1 MKKRDNFDNMMIVE
15 IVIIITLLT
24 FVFLLSG
31 CSNLTR
37 VAKPLKGGS
46 ADISLSQVQPS
57 IKITQP
63 ENSQAPTLAEYTR
76 EMVPVYAMR
85 TNLNTTSSNLTAPG
99 FFDTNATWTV
109 VRESYKTSIGEH
121 QKDVAREGW
130 VSVQQ
135 IAARAKAISPV
146 MYFGL
151 ALIGLG
157 FFMGFLRYKL
167 PAVFNFPG
175 TYILYLI
182 FFGLFLS
189 VLPHVL
195 ENKAVITTICLSGIV
210 SLIIFGVYAY
220 SKNKTTTNKETKK

>member
-1 MKKRDNFDNMMIVE
+1 MKRDAFDRMMMVE
-15 IVIIITLLT
+15 LAIMLVLFALIII
-24 FVFLLSG
+24 FSG
-31 CSNLTR
+31 CSGLHK
-37 VAKPLKGGS
+37 VAPPLQGGK
-46 ADISLSQVQPS
+46 ADLVVSGKSPG
-57 IKITQP
+57 IKVVQP
-63 ENSQAPTLAEYTR
+63 ENTQAPTLAEYSR
-76 EMVPVYAMR
+76 EMVPMLALR
-85 TNLNTTSSNLTAPG
+85 TNLLTESSNMFGPSV
-99 FFDTNATWTV
+99 FDTNWVV
-109 VRESYKTSIGEH
+109 VRETYKTSIGEH

-151 ALIGLG
+151 ALVGLG
-157 FFMGFLRYKL
+157 FLMGFLRYKL

>member
-1 MKKRDNFDNMMIVE
+1 MKRDAFDRMMMVE
-15 IVIIITLLT
+15 LAIMLVLFALIII
-24 FVFLLSG
+24 FSG
-31 CSNLTR
+31 CSGLQK
-37 VAKPLKGGS
+37 VAPPLQGGK
-46 ADISLSQVQPS
+46 ADLVVSGKSPG
-57 IKITQP
+57 IKVSQP
-63 ENSQAPTLAEYTR
+63 ENAQAPTLAEYSR
-76 EMVPVYAMR
+76 EMIPVLVLR
-85 TNLNTTSSNLTAPG
+85 TNLLTESSNMFGPSV
-99 FFDTNATWTV
+99 FDTNWVV
-109 VRESYKTSIGEH
+109 VRETYKTSIGEH

-157 FFMGFLRYKL
+157 FLMGFLRYKL

>member
-1 MKKRDNFDNMMIVE
+1 MKRDAFDRMMMVE
-15 IVIIITLLT
+15 LAIMLVLFALIII
-24 FVFLLSG
+24 FSG
-31 CSNLTR
+31 CSGLHK
-37 VAKPLKGGS
+37 VAPPLQGGK
-46 ADISLSQVQPS
+46 ADLVVSGKSPG
-57 IKITQP
+57 IKVSQP
-63 ENSQAPTLAEYTR
+63 ENSQAPTLAEYSR
-76 EMVPVYAMR
+76 EMIPVLVLR
-85 TNLNTTSSNLTAPG
+85 TNLLTESSNMFAPSI
-99 FFDTNATWTV
+99 FDNTNWVV
-109 VRESYKTSIGEH
+109 VRETYKTSIGEH

-157 FFMGFLRYKL
+157 FLMGFLRYKL

>member
-1 MKKRDNFDNMMIVE
+1 MKRDAFDRMMMVE
-15 IVIIITLLT
+15 LAIMLVLFALIII
-24 FVFLLSG
+24 FSG
-31 CSNLTR
+31 CSGLHK
-37 VAKPLKGGS
+37 VAPPLQGGK
-46 ADISLSQVQPS
+46 ADLVVSGKSPG
-57 IKITQP
+57 IKVSQP
-63 ENSQAPTLAEYTR
+63 ENTQAPTLAEYSR
-76 EMVPVYAMR
+76 EMVPMLALR
-85 TNLNTTSSNLTAPG
+85 TNLLTESSNMFGPSV
-99 FFDTNATWTV
+99 FDTNWVV
-109 VRESYKTSIGEH
+109 VRETYKTSIGEH

-157 FFMGFLRYKL
+157 FLMGFLRYKL

>member
-1 MKKRDNFDNMMIVE
+1 MKRDAFDRMMMVE
-15 IVIIITLLT
+15 MAIMLVLFALIII
-24 FVFLLSG
+24 FSG
-31 CSNLTR
+31 CSGLHK
-37 VAKPLKGGS
+37 VAPPLQGGK
-46 ADISLSQVQPS
+46 ADLVVSGKSPGIKVVQP
-57 IKITQP
+57 K
-63 ENSQAPTLAEYTR
+63 NAQAPTLAEYSR
-76 EMVPVYAMR
+76 EMVPMLALR
-85 TNLNTTSSNLTAPG
+85 TNLLTESSNMFGPSV
-99 FFDTNATWTV
+99 FDTNWVV
-109 VRESYKTSIGEH
+109 VRETYKTSIGEH

-157 FFMGFLRYKL
+157 FLMGFLRYKL